1 MKLPMVPVGAA
12 LLLAVLAQPAAA
24 QLNSMP
30 VLYSPKGGTGFT
42 LYGDFGKGMND
53 ESRKNTAFGA
63 HAVLG
68 VSAISL
74 GVGVGTV
81 IAGIGGLD
89 ENSFQWMGMAAFR
102 ILGGGVLPAALTVQ
116 AGYGRLA
123 PNDTTAEVNIPVG
136 IGISVSAPIP
146 GFTLELW
153 GAPRFNVRRVTVNDA
168 TETQTG
174 FGLSAG
180 INVGFSIGLGGYV
193 AMDWVSLS
201 DESGGDF
208 PLIGRS
214 PAILGVG
221 LSFNIKLPGV

>member
-1 MKLPMVPVGAA
+1 MVSRSLFYEI
-12 LLLAVLAQPAAA
+12 LL
-24 QLNSMP
+24 
-30 VLYSPKGGTGFT
+30 KG
-42 LYGDFGKGMND
+42 
-53 ESRKNTAFGA
+53 
-63 HAVLG
+63 
-68 VSAISL
+68 
-74 GVGVGTV
+74 
-81 IAGIGGLD
+81 
-89 ENSFQWMGMAAFR
+89 
-102 ILGGGVLPAALTVQ
+102 
-116 AGYGRLA
+116 
-123 PNDTTAEVNIPVG
+123 
-136 IGISVSAPIP
+136 
-146 GFTLELW
+146 
-153 GAPRFNVRRVTVNDA
+153 

>member
-1 MKLPMVPVGAA
+1 MKLRMIPVGAA
-12 LLLAVLAQPAAA
+12 LLLAMVAQPATA

-53 ESRKNTAFGA
+53 ESGKNTAFGA
-63 HAVLG
+63 RAVLG
-68 VSAISL
+68 ISAISL

-81 IAGIGGLD
+81 NADFGGVD

-102 ILGGGVLPAALTVQ
+102 ILGGGVLPAALSVQ

-136 IGISVSAPIP
+136 VGVSVSAPIP